1 MEQVHGS
8 AQVGSLPEGRE
19 SGTREGRNEPKM
31 CKQPDAWSETW
42 HDVRDDLFSPR
53 TATGGIAQLVE
64 RQLCKLDVRG
74 SSPRAST
81 SFGKET
87 QSRACSSVG

>member
-1 MEQVHGS
+1 MRRS
-8 AQVGSLPEGRE
+8 DLFPRE
-19 SGTREGRNEPKM
+19 EKAEPARARNEPKM
-31 CKQPDAWSETW
+31 CKQPVAWSEAR

>member
-1 MEQVHGS
+1 MEKQ
-8 AQVGSLPEGRE
+8 QRKLPRSDLFPRE
-19 SGTREGRNEPKM
+19 EKAPTVRKRNELKM
-31 CKQPDAWSETW
+31 CKSKLASRKAK
-42 HDVRDDLFSPR
+42 HDVRHGLFSSR

-81 SFGKET
+81 SYGKSNLT
-87 QSRACSSVG
+87 GNC